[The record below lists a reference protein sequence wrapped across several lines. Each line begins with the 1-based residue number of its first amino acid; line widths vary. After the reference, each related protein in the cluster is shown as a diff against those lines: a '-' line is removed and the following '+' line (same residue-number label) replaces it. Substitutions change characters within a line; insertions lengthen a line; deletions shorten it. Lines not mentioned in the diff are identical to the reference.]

1 MQRDFLGESHPPT
14 GERPEGVLGG
24 RDGRVDGARSESGA
38 AREQAV
44 IGEVVEGFSQDGR
57 GLHDDLLQRVHRRG
71 ARFHGG
77 IPCDLELADHLDGA
91 VRGLGDGRRLP
102 REQGP
107 RRHLGVDGVGLAGG
121 AACTAVAPIHFHD
134 MMPGSADG
142 PCQASAVAPGAL
154 DPERLNPPVC
164 LGPRDQS
171 LVATRVH
178 YERVIAQTDPPAVD
192 CHRDVDMRMRINTDD
207 HRPRF
212 GRRSYAVGHGLAS
225 SDCGPELVR
234 VGGQDCDGPAATST
248 HHSPVRPSGRR
259 TSTRGG
265 HPVTNHRTIQPDA
278 RKVIVGVD
286 PHKHVH
292 VAVAID
298 TWGIR
303 LGDRSCAADSD
314 GYQQLITWAERHGRV
329 AAFGIEGTGSYGAGL
344 ARAVRRAGHQVLEV
358 NRGDR
363 RTRRIAGKSD
373 TVDAETAARSVLAG
387 QSTAIPK
394 TADGAVEMMR
404 HLKVARRTAVKARTS
419 AMITLKQIVVTA
431 PPELRETLHPLADQA
446 LLKRCRGWRCGTI
459 DTPTASA
466 KHTLRALARRWF
478 ALSVEIVDHD
488 RHLGRLTTQT
498 SPTLREGLGIGADTA
513 AERLIIF
520 GDNPD
525 RIHSEAAFAKLCGA
539 CPIPASS
546 GMTTGRHRLYRGG
559 HRQANAAL
567 HRAVIVR
574 MRYHSPTLNDVERRT
589 AEGRPKREI
598 IRCLKRVLAREIF
611 QRVMADYRARQAA
624 DLAA

>member
-1 MQRDFLGESHPPT
+1 MT
-14 GERPEGVLGG
+14 
-24 RDGRVDGARSESGA
+24 
-38 AREQAV
+38 
-44 IGEVVEGFSQDGR
+44 
-57 GLHDDLLQRVHRRG
+57 
-71 ARFHGG
+71 
-77 IPCDLELADHLDGA
+77 
-91 VRGLGDGRRLP
+91 
-102 REQGP
+102 
-107 RRHLGVDGVGLAGG
+107 
-121 AACTAVAPIHFHD
+121 
-134 MMPGSADG
+134 
-142 PCQASAVAPGAL
+142 
-154 DPERLNPPVC
+154 NP
-164 LGPRDQS
+164 
-171 LVATRVH
+171 
-178 YERVIAQTDPPAVD
+178 
-192 CHRDVDMRMRINTDD
+192 
-207 HRPRF
+207 
-212 GRRSYAVGHGLAS
+212 
-225 SDCGPELVR
+225 
-234 VGGQDCDGPAATST
+234 
-248 HHSPVRPSGRR
+248 
-259 TSTRGG
+259 
-265 HPVTNHRTIQPDA
+265 RTIQPDA

-286 PHKHVH
+286 THKHVH

-363 RTRRIAGKSD
+363 RTRRLAGKSD

-404 HLKVARRTAVKARTS
+404 HLADGAVEMMRHLKVARRTAVKARTS

-431 PPELRETLHPLADQA
+431 PPALRETLHPLADQA

-513 AERLIIF
+513 AEMLIIF

-598 IRCLKRVLAREIF
+598 IRCLKRFLAREIF

>member
-1 MQRDFLGESHPPT
+1 M
-14 GERPEGVLGG
+14 
-24 RDGRVDGARSESGA
+24 
-38 AREQAV
+38 
-44 IGEVVEGFSQDGR
+44 
-57 GLHDDLLQRVHRRG
+57 
-71 ARFHGG
+71 
-77 IPCDLELADHLDGA
+77 
-91 VRGLGDGRRLP
+91 
-102 REQGP
+102 
-107 RRHLGVDGVGLAGG
+107 
-121 AACTAVAPIHFHD
+121 
-134 MMPGSADG
+134 
-142 PCQASAVAPGAL
+142 
-154 DPERLNPPVC
+154 
-164 LGPRDQS
+164 
-171 LVATRVH
+171 
-178 YERVIAQTDPPAVD
+178 
-192 CHRDVDMRMRINTDD
+192 
-207 HRPRF
+207 
-212 GRRSYAVGHGLAS
+212 
-225 SDCGPELVR
+225 
-234 VGGQDCDGPAATST
+234 
-248 HHSPVRPSGRR
+248 
-259 TSTRGG
+259 
-265 HPVTNHRTIQPDA
+265 TNHRTIQPDA

-286 PHKHVH
+286 THKHVH

-419 AMITLKQIVVTA
+419 AMITLKPIVVTA
-431 PPELRETLHPLADQA
+431 PPALRETLHPLADQA

-498 SPTLREGLGIGADTA
+498 SPTLREGFGIGADTA
-513 AERLIIF
+513 AEMLIIF

-598 IRCLKRVLAREIF
+598 IRCLKRFLAREIF